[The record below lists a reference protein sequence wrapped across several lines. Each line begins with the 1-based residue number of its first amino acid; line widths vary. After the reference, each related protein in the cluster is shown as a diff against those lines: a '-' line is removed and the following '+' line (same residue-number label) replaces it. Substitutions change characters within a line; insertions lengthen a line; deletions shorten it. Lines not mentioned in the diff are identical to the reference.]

1 MKLYGTLIFL
11 VVLIVAFG
19 IFTSNFL
26 TETTKDITSNFDNV
40 YTAINNENWKLA
52 QQQIAHSE
60 KLWNKHKK
68 WWTVFIDHQEI
79 DNIDMSF
86 VRIGEYIKYHN
97 KALSSGEL
105 VVLKQSF
112 EHIPEKE
119 AVNLKNIL

>member
-119 AVNLKNIL
+119 VVNLKNIL